1 MNRVFGWLC
10 HIVYGVCTRAV
21 PLNHRLVHLS
31 DYSQYC
37 FPENQTVIVAYYDME
52 DDVLTWNVPDMS
64 VWKGSY
70 IP

>member
-10 HIVYGVCTRAV
+10 HIV
-21 PLNHRLVHLS
+21 LVHLS